1 MSECVLGAI
10 LERGVVRI
18 GARWDLTFEQFIN
31 PETGAPDGVVAQ
43 VGELLAESLG
53 VTPEFVVLEWK
64 DQIPALV
71 AGRVDVLLKHT
82 NLPERALEVEF
93 SDGVLLEY
101 EGVVLV
107 RETDRGKGSSWVE
120 SSPLR
125 LAAVV
130 GALQEAIIRERFV
143 NASFIGVPDN
153 DEGAELVRIGS
164 VDGLVVDAGL
174 FVPNHCA
181 YLEDQTGERVI
192 VSRDA
197 SHPCV
202 ALGQY
207 RFLRWLDTFMDFH
220 TRLGTISHIVER
232 AQTEHAR
239 LNQLVI
245 RAGSYGGR

>member
-1 MSECVLGAI
+1 MNDCVLGAV

-31 PETGAPDGVVAQ
+31 PETGEPGGVVAE
-43 VGELLAESLG
+43 VGQLLAESLG
-53 VTPEFVVLEWK
+53 VTPDFVVLEWK

-82 NLPERALEVEF
+82 NLPVRALEVEF
-93 SDGVLLEY
+93 SAGVLLEY

-107 RETDRGKGSSWVE
+107 READRGNGRSWVE
-120 SSPLR
+120 SSHLR
-125 LAAVV
+125 LAAVL
-130 GALQEAIIRERFV
+130 GAMQEAIIRERFV
-143 NASFIGVPDN
+143 NASFVGVPDN

-174 FVPNHCA
+174 FVPDGCA
-181 YLEDQTGERVI
+181 YLEDQTGERFI

-220 TRLGTISHIVER
+220 TRLGTIRRIVER
-232 AQTEHAR
+232 AQAEHAR
-239 LNQLVI
+239 LNISKLD
-245 RAGSYGGR
+245 RA